1 MDEIELLHREYGVG
15 NLVMIDDSFIGSLK
29 AGGERAVN
37 IAEEIIRRGLKL
49 HYLIMCKPEEV
60 DRVIFSA
67 LKKSG
72 LAAVSIGIESGT
84 QSGLDR
90 MNRNCTVGMCREALS
105 ILRELDLEV
114 FIGLIPFDP
123 DTTVEELEETIE
135 FLYSLGEL
143 NVSLWRIAIS
153 DWTEEKYGEIRKQA
167 REEVNEKSRE
177 ILKGVI
183 DSVMGGREESAI
195 LERAEREM
203 ENLYRKVSG
212 LLQQIAY

>member
-1 MDEIELLHREYGVG
+1 MLFR
-15 NLVMIDDSFIGSLK
+15 S
-29 AGGERAVN
+29 
-37 IAEEIIRRGLKL
+37 
-49 HYLIMCKPEEV
+49 
-60 DRVIFSA
+60 
-67 LKKSG
+67 
-72 LAAVSIGIESGT
+72 
-84 QSGLDR
+84 
-90 MNRNCTVGMCREALS
+90 
-105 ILRELDLEV
+105 
-114 FIGLIPFDP
+114 
-123 DTTVEELEETIE
+123 
-135 FLYSLGEL
+135 
-143 NVSLWRIAIS
+143 RIAIS